1 MYGLEV
7 GKSDRAEEEPRSE
20 AYYLLQPLLELAEG
34 LKGLLRK

>member
-7 GKSDRAEEEPRSE
+7 GKNDRAEEEPRSE

-34 LKGLLRK
+34 LKGLWRK

>member
-34 LKGLLRK
+34 LKALWRK